1 MKYFSL
7 VLLLLLGINSFA
19 QQLEMNFNR
28 MDYGFENQY
37 LTARSLGL
45 AGAGVAGDD
54 AYASVLI
61 NPALTVYSE
70 SWLNF
75 NAGLSIYKLEEDRS
89 YPYYDNFGGFVDYGS
104 YVFNK
109 YWYSQFYGVISSRL
123 PFKSLMG
130 LSIATGFIPFQS
142 FDYDYLEEVRSND
155 YGDALLA
162 YNHLTSKGVLNA
174 VPFDIAFTPFNG
186 KLIGKQVTLA
196 IGAGIKVLTGSVE
209 LNEKIEVKRAELLDT
224 ARELTYEREI
234 DNVPIIPQ
242 VGIQIKYGDRFSA
255 ASSLRFPYDLEFKNK
270 VYLANTLADT
280 SMIVDQK
287 LSYPM
292 RLSFGTEYRFQ
303 NILEARIFTDFIYT
317 FWEDFEDDQK
327 EDVSFD
333 DTYNIRAGI
342 EHIFFNKVPFRVGF
356 DYGILR
362 ESKDYSQALLSA
374 GTGLIVNNVKVDMA
388 VGISS
393 LTYKQQD
400 MYPNE
405 NYGYENATD
414 ADQVKWNHLYAR
426 IDVNYA
432 F

>member
-1 MKYFSL
+1 MKYFF
-7 VLLLLLGINSFA
+7 LLILLFISVNSFA

-45 AGAGVAGDD
+45 AGAGIAGDD
-54 AYASVLI
+54 AYASVSI
-61 NPALTVYSE
+61 NPALVVYSE
-70 SWLNF
+70 SWLNM

-89 YPYYDNFGGFVDYGS
+89 YPYYDNFGGFLDYGS

-109 YWYSQFYGVISSRL
+109 YWYSQFYGIITTRL
-123 PFKSLMG
+123 PFESLMG
-130 LSIATGFIPFQS
+130 LSFATGFIPFQS
-142 FDYDYLEEVRSND
+142 FDYDYLEEVRSGD
-155 YGDALLA
+155 YGDALLG
-162 YNHLTSKGVLNA
+162 YNHLTSEGMLNA
-174 VPFDIAFTPFNG
+174 IPFNIAFIPVNG
-186 KLIGKQVTLA
+186 KLMDKRLTLA
-196 IGAGIKVLTGSVE
+196 IGAGIKILTGSVE
-209 LNEKIEVKRAELLDT
+209 LNEKIEVKT
-224 ARELTYEREI
+224 AGLFDIVRELVYEREI
-234 DNVPIIPQ
+234 DNLPVIPQ
-242 VGIQIKYGDRFSA
+242 VGIQMKYGDRFSIG
-255 ASSLRFPYDLEFKNK
+255 SSLRLPYDLEFKNK
-270 VYLANTLADT
+270 VYLANSLEDT
-280 SMIVDQK
+280 SMVVDQK
-287 LSYPM
+287 LTYPM

-317 FWEDFEDDQK
+317 FWEDFEDNQK

-333 DTYNIRAGI
+333 NTYNIRAGI

-356 DYGILR
+356 DYGTLR

-393 LTYKQQD
+393 IAYKQQD
-400 MYPNE
+400 MYANE

-414 ADQVKWNHLYAR
+414 ADQVQWNHLYAR